1 MNILFNNEEKWG
13 IEAIYIKQDLSVKEN
28 IESFFEAHIRK
39 YGENINIKETYL
51 IKEETYEVTRNKFET
66 TTNIMVT
73 FTY

>member
-13 IEAIYIKQDLSVKEN
+13 IEPIYIKQDLSVKEN